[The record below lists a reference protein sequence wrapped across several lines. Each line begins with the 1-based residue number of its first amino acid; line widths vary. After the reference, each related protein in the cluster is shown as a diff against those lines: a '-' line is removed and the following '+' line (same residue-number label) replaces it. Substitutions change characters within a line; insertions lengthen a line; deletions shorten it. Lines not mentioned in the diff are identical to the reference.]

1 MLFPTPEF
9 AIFFCLVFVASW
21 LLRPRPVAWR
31 IFLLF
36 ASYLFYAWWDPRFT
50 LLLLASTF
58 INQAAARLIQ
68 RAPTEGSRR
77 GWLVAA
83 MVADLGILGFFKYY
97 GFFVTSV
104 ASGLDKVGLSL
115 EPPLLQ
121 LILPVGISFFTF
133 QAMSYVIDTYR
144 RDTEPYPLLDFAVY
158 LSFFPHLVAGPIVR
172 ARELLPQLQQKAD
185 PRKIEAS
192 LAFRL
197 IFAGLFKKVVISS
210 FLASAIVD
218 PVFAVPKQHSAL
230 EALFATYG
238 YAVQIY
244 ADFSGYTD
252 IAIGCAL
259 LLGLRF
265 PQNFDA
271 PYTSRSIQE
280 FWRRWHMTLSFW
292 LRDYLYIP
300 LGGNRGSEGRIQR
313 NLFLTMVIGGL
324 WHGAAW
330 KFVVWGAIHG
340 GAMCAERAWRH
351 HRAAHREAT
360 GQPLRATTPLGQVGR
375 WFLTFNVV
383 CLAWVFF
390 RADDFGAATDLLGR
404 FTAFGSAPLVK
415 PMVVFVVVAMIAAQ
429 FVPTRVV
436 DRGQVVFSR
445 LSPLLQGAAL
455 GVGLLIIDAL
465 GPVGV
470 APFIY
475 FQF

>member
-1 MLFPTPEF
+1 LLFPTPEF

-31 IFLLF
+31 IFLLV

-68 RAPTEGSRR
+68 RSPTEPGRR
-77 GWLVAA
+77 GWLGAA
-83 MVADLGILGFFKYY
+83 MVADLVILGFFKYY

-121 LILPVGISFFTF
+121 LVLPVGISFFTF

-230 EALFATYG
+230 EVLFATYG

-340 GAMCAERAWRH
+340 GAMCAERAWRN

-404 FTAFGSAPLVK
+404 LTAFGSAPLVK

-436 DRGQVVFSR
+436 DRGQVAFSR

>member
-9 AIFFCLVFVASW
+9 AVFFSLVFVISW
-21 LLRPRPVAWR
+21 MLRPRPVAWR
-31 IFLLF
+31 VFLLV

-58 INQAAARLIQ
+58 INQGAARLIQ
-68 RAPTEGSRR
+68 RSPTDGGRR
-77 GWLVAA
+77 GWMTAA
-83 MVADLGILGFFKYY
+83 VVADLGILGFFKYY

-104 ASGLDKVGLSL
+104 AGGLDKLGLGVDA
-115 EPPLLQ
+115 PLLQ
-121 LILPVGISFFTF
+121 VILPVGISFFTF
-133 QAMSYVIDTYR
+133 QAMSYVIDIYR

-172 ARELLPQLQQKAD
+172 ARELLPQLQGKGD
-185 PRKIEAS
+185 PRRIDSA

-197 IFAGLFKKVVISS
+197 IFAGLFKKVVVSS

-218 PVFAVPKQHSAL
+218 PVFAVPNQHSGL
-230 EALFATYG
+230 EVLFAIYG
-238 YAVQIY
+238 YAIQIY

-271 PYTSRSIQE
+271 PYTSRSVQE

-300 LGGNRGSEGRIQR
+300 LGGNRGSESRTQR

-330 KFVVWGAIHG
+330 TFVIWGAIHG
-340 GAMCAERAWRH
+340 GAMCVERAWRRM
-351 HRAAHREAT
+351 RAAHRDAT
-360 GQPLRATTPLGQVGR
+360 GEPFRGASPLGEVGR
-375 WFLTFNVV
+375 WLLTFHVV

-390 RADDFGAATDLLGR
+390 RAPDFSGATAMLGR
-404 FTAFGSAPLVK
+404 LFAFGSAPLVK
-415 PMVVFVVVAMIAAQ
+415 PMVVFAVVAMVAAQ
-429 FVPTRVV
+429 FVPTGVV
-436 DRGQVVFSR
+436 ERGQVVFSR
-445 LSPLLQGAAL
+445 MAPLLQGVAL

>member
-1 MLFPTPEF
+1 LLFPTPEF
-9 AIFFCLVFVASW
+9 AIFFCLVFVDSW

-31 IFLLF
+31 IFLLV

-68 RAPTEGSRR
+68 RSPTEPGRR
-77 GWLVAA
+77 GWLGAA

-115 EPPLLQ
+115 EPPLSQ
-121 LILPVGISFFTF
+121 LVLPVGISFFTF

-230 EALFATYG
+230 EVLFATYG

-340 GAMCAERAWRH
+340 GAMCAERAWRN
-351 HRAAHREAT
+351 HRAAHREAN

-429 FVPTRVV
+429 FVPTRLV
-436 DRGQVVFSR
+436 DRGQVAFSR
-445 LSPLLQGAAL
+445 LSPVIQGAAL